1 MRSVRNMVGGGGL
14 HVSVEEMQRWYRTP
28 AA

>member
-1 MRSVRNMVGGGGL
+1 MRSVRNMVGDGGL
-14 HVSVEEMQRWYRTP
+14 HVSVEEMQRWYRMP